1 MGSRMRG
8 YFSKEDARKIKET
21 IRREEQKEEEEEE
34 WKNIRTMRVQ
44 WCDNNASSQL
54 KRNGRSGMKIWR
66 RVVIWW
72 WWWAYRRGAVWWRG
86 WYDGSSAGGK
96 MMRGNIIQMEVRS
109 SEDQLLSLF
118 LLIPRQ
124 QFIKKRSQR
133 GRRNSRRRKRQE
145 ACVKGTFDRTQ
156 PIWSSSNE
164 EWFRKEKRWWSSL
177 TREET
182 LQKL

>member
-1 MGSRMRG
+1 
-8 YFSKEDARKIKET
+8 
-21 IRREEQKEEEEEE
+21 
-34 WKNIRTMRVQ
+34 
-44 WCDNNASSQL
+44 
-54 KRNGRSGMKIWR
+54 
-66 RVVIWW
+66 
-72 WWWAYRRGAVWWRG
+72 
-86 WYDGSSAGGK
+86 

-156 PIWSSSNE
+156 PI
-164 EWFRKEKRWWSSL
+164 
-177 TREET
+177 
-182 LQKL
+182 